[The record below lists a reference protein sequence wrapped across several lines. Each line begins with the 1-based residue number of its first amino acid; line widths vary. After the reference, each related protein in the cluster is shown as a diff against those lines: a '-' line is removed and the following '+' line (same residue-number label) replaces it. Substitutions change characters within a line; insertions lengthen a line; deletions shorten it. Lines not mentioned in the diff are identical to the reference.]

1 MGEERLAARRNDSLT
16 IEPPVVAPKVERP
29 TPVIERLHA
38 LVRKGYRPE
47 LGAED
52 ERDAIVLRHRGRAPD
67 LLLHADGVVEEV
79 PGRRPFYKRDVALPA
94 TIGASGPDAQVAFL
108 TLLDTVP
115 RLSLRDRT
123 RKLRHRFVY
132 LPVFIAIIWGAC
144 IALTAGVLSGLF
156 D

>member
-1 MGEERLAARRNDSLT
+1 MAEDLVAARRNHNLT
-16 IEPPVVAPKVERP
+16 IEPQAATPQPERP

-47 LGAED
+47 LGAD
-52 ERDAIVLRHRGRAPD
+52 HDQDAVVLRHRGRAPD

-94 TIGASGPDAQVAFL
+94 AIGASGAEAQVAFL
-108 TLLDTVP
+108 QLLDTVP

-132 LPVFIAIIWGAC
+132 LPVIIAITWGAC
-144 IALTAGVLSGLF
+144 IALTAAVLSGLF